1 MIRKNLLFFTLIL
14 IAILNGCHTKTK
26 QADQIATP
34 SVLETTWTGK
44 ESDRECITYHF
55 LPDGIL
61 HYEIESG
68 SWKNASWKQD
78 GNKIYFEMNAK
89 FSEHYGTIKG
99 NKMKGTGQNTQGHK
113 WTWKA
118 KKE

>member
-44 ESDRECITYHF
+44 ESDGECITYHF

-89 FSEHYGTIKG
+89 F
-99 NKMKGTGQNTQGHK
+99 
-113 WTWKA
+113 
-118 KKE
+118 